1 MEKKFIINAF
11 DLAQEYFKDKKD
23 LSGQPYMYHMER
35 IAAAIE
41 KERDKKC
48 ADKESSLCLYYDKA
62 IAVAFLHDIIE
73 DTDCTEEIL
82 YEKGFDKEIVT
93 AVIAITR
100 RKDEQYYFDFIDR
113 ANKNDIARLVK
124 IYDLEDNMDIR
135 RLNKFGDYEQKR
147 LKKYWYSWKYLRGE
161 ISSIVCNN
169 IIHPDRLFR

>member
-1 MEKKFIINAF
+1 MEKKFIFDAF

-23 LSGQPYMYHMER
+23 LSGRPYMGHMER

-41 KERDKKC
+41 KERDKNC
-48 ADKESSLCLYYDKA
+48 ADKESSLFLYYDKA

-113 ANKNDIARLVK
+113 VFVSLSIQNLLNHISETSKTDTARRAFSTGF
-124 IYDLEDNMDIR
+124 NMAHAKCI
-135 RLNKFGDYEQKR
+135 K
-147 LKKYWYSWKYLRGE
+147 S
-161 ISSIVCNN
+161 
-169 IIHPDRLFR
+169 

>member
-1 MEKKFIINAF
+1 MGKKFIIDAF

-23 LSGQPYMYHMER
+23 LSEQPYMYHMER

-48 ADKESSLCLYYDKA
+48 ADKESSLSLYYDKA

-73 DTDCTEEIL
+73 DSDCTEEIL

-93 AVIAITR
+93 AVITITR

-113 ANKNDIARLVK
+113 ANENVLKTIND
-124 IYDLEDNMDIR
+124 
-135 RLNKFGDYEQKR
+135 
-147 LKKYWYSWKYLRGE
+147 
-161 ISSIVCNN
+161 C
-169 IIHPDRLFR
+169 